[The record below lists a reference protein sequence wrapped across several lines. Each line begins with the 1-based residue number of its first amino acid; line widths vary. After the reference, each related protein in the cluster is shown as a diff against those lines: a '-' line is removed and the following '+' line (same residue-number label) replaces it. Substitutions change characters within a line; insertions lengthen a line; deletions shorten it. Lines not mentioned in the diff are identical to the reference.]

1 MDSFIPLFRGGKPRE
16 VMEIWFTGPHCLFST
31 HINYNQNQETL
42 RLPFLM
48 SSYTFRFFVC
58 VCVCLSMRTVCVLWC
73 SLLSDHHDCVSPGIF
88 NTSLTPSC
96 RKSAHTMHRQ
106 IYSYI
111 LYEPTHAHNKRHS
124 VHCRAV
130 LLCGVVS

>member
-58 VCVCLSMRTVCVLWC
+58 VCVFPCVQYVFYGVLCFQITMTV
-73 SLLSDHHDCVSPGIF
+73 
-88 NTSLTPSC
+88 
-96 RKSAHTMHRQ
+96 
-106 IYSYI
+106 
-111 LYEPTHAHNKRHS
+111 
-124 VHCRAV
+124 
-130 LLCGVVS
+130 